1 MKNLKDLYRTEDLYT
16 GYKEL
21 DDALDELTEFRVI
34 GRAQRRKIALRMK
47 RLVKS
52 AAFKKKV
59 ERSKLRVASPEK
71 IRVKAAKLAKKKVV
85 DKFYPNY
92 NSMPI
97 QQRVKV
103 DQIISQKYGGM
114 INKIAM
120 KSVKVVKKNELI
132 KVKQARLSKQDA

>member
-1 MKNLKDLYRTEDLYT
+1 MGQMITF
-16 GYKEL
+16 KEL
-21 DDALDELTEFRVI
+21 YSSLEEIKKVDLK
-34 GRAQRRKIALRMK
+34 QRRKMAIRMK
-47 RLVKS
+47 KLAKTAS
-52 AAFKKKV
+52 FKKKV

-120 KSVKVVKKNELI
+120 KSVKVVKKNELL